1 MRRILLLPLLAVL
14 VPIIGCGLTY
24 NCILSPSITGQPSSE
39 SVASGQPA
47 RFSIAASGTAPL
59 SYQWLRNGVAIAGAT
74 QATYTTPATSS
85 ADSGAAFSVTVSN
98 IAGTLTSLPA
108 TLTVTAPTPV
118 NASFVAPNGSD
129 SNPGTIAQPFKTIQH
144 CATTVAAGW
153 TCELRAGTYRET
165 VVPNSGITITAY
177 NLEPVTVDGSD
188 PITGWTNYQGSIYK
202 TNVVLNSDD
211 TNQIFVGNDMMT
223 EARWPNG
230 DDLLNVNWA
239 TEQTG
244 TDSGHI
250 VDSNLPQVNWTGAKV
265 HLWSGI
271 DPFSHETGV
280 VTSSGAASISI
291 AVEETGTCPFICPTA
306 GGYYYLFGTLSALD
320 VAREWYYDPTSTT
333 LYFMAPGEVD
343 PSTLDVRA
351 KQRQYAFDL
360 RGKSGVT
367 IRNIS
372 LFASNIITD
381 ASSSNNTLDGLN
393 VTYVSHFTDLPPDP
407 SDTTGFSI
415 LHVHETDSGI
425 VLNGTGNVLQNS
437 VISYSAGAGVAVD
450 GSNNTVRNN
459 LIENIDYI
467 GDYDSAVDLEADGNT
482 VVQNTIHS
490 VGRQAIY
497 LYALNSEQISYNN
510 IFESMML
517 SRDGGEIYT
526 CCDQASSG
534 TRIHHNWLHDSLSL
548 VPGAADDYT
557 VAGVDIDGGSN
568 GFEIDQNVLWNNEYI
583 NIFVDG
589 MVQDALNHTS
599 VHNNTV
605 PDKSAIGRVTEV
617 SGCSQTS
624 IDDNRVAVGV
634 KGPSK
639 ISGCDISNNKSNA
652 PGATDMSTSTSVGC
666 NFEGCSSSGPPAFS
680 EGGQVS
686 PCPVSVFAKP

>member
-1 MRRILLLPLLAVL
+1 
-14 VPIIGCGLTY
+14 
-24 NCILSPSITGQPSSE
+24 
-39 SVASGQPA
+39 
-47 RFSIAASGTAPL
+47 
-59 SYQWLRNGVAIAGAT
+59 
-74 QATYTTPATSS
+74 
-85 ADSGAAFSVTVSN
+85 
-98 IAGTLTSLPA
+98 
-108 TLTVTAPTPV
+108 
-118 NASFVAPNGSD
+118 
-129 SNPGTIAQPFKTIQH
+129 
-144 CATTVAAGW
+144 
-153 TCELRAGTYRET
+153 
-165 VVPNSGITITAY
+165 
-177 NLEPVTVDGSD
+177 
-188 PITGWTNYQGSIYK
+188 
-202 TNVVLNSDD
+202 
-211 TNQIFVGNDMMT
+211 MMT

-230 DDLLNVNWA
+230 DDLLAVNWA

-250 VDSNLPQVNWTGAKV
+250 IDSNLPQVNWTGAKV

-280 VTSSGAASISI
+280 VTSSASGSIGI
-291 AVEETGTCPFICPTA
+291 AVEETGTCPWICPTA

-407 SDTTGFSI
+407 SDLTGFSI

-467 GDYDSAVDLEADGNT
+467 GDYDSAIDLEADGNT

-666 NFEGCSSSGPPAFS
+666 NFEGCSSSGPRAFS